1 MARQTGSF
9 NIKFCNG
16 IKHKFSLIFSGK
28 SQEKR
33 KVILKFAGLFVSVPA
48 SDSKCIR
55 MSRNDPS
62 RLLRDNLET
71 AAKVTIMQHTWLR
84 TGRRY
89 PIVLAE
95 KQLNKCVF
103 DAICIAIRL
112 PCLPSHKGWVGGG
125 RGEEFTPFL
134 SLFVTKV
141 LKGQD
146 PPFLLSGTLP
156 YPPLPWYAPNP
167 PTPLLPQDLDPQLN
181 QLFCCYFSLT

>member
-71 AAKVTIMQHTWLR
+71 AAKVTIMQHT
-84 TGRRY
+84 
-89 PIVLAE
+89 
-95 KQLNKCVF
+95 
-103 DAICIAIRL
+103 
-112 PCLPSHKGWVGGG
+112 
-125 RGEEFTPFL
+125 
-134 SLFVTKV
+134 
-141 LKGQD
+141 
-146 PPFLLSGTLP
+146 
-156 YPPLPWYAPNP
+156 
-167 PTPLLPQDLDPQLN
+167 
-181 QLFCCYFSLT
+181 